1 MENLPSKAFLR
12 DSSIKEQVNLPNY
25 RTRNPEYYLQ
35 QLEPNTLASFTQEQL
50 QAIINLLIQAIPQP
64 SPKIVDFRFNIDL
77 IFSRFY
83 LVLFV
88 GKDRRKRKR
97 QYIPEGI
104 ARIGNAI
111 AVVLLLLG
119 ANLVISGV
127 ILLFAYLL
135 KSAIG
140 LDFFPGHISDSVKK
154 I

>member
-1 MENLPSKAFLR
+1 LEASLK
-12 DSSIKEQVNLPNY
+12 DSFPREQVNLPNY

-35 QLEPNTLASFTQEQL
+35 QIEPSILANFTQDQL
-50 QAIINLLIQAIPQP
+50 QAITNILTQAIPQP

-88 GKDRRKRKR
+88 GKDRRKRQR

-111 AVVLLLLG
+111 AVILLLLG

-127 ILLFAYLL
+127 ILLFAYLF

-140 LDFFPGHISDSVKK
+140 IDFFPGHISDSVKK

>member
-1 MENLPSKAFLR
+1 MKNSP
-12 DSSIKEQVNLPNY
+12 IKEQVNLPNY
-25 RTRNPEYYLQ
+25 RTRTPEYYLQ
-35 QLEPNTLASFTQEQL
+35 QIEPNILASFNTEQL
-50 QAIINLLIQAIPQP
+50 QVIINILTQAIPQA

-97 QYIPEGI
+97 QYIPERL

-111 AVVLLLLG
+111 AVVMLLLG

-127 ILLFAYLL
+127 ILLFAYLF
-135 KSAIG
+135 KSAVGI
-140 LDFFPGHISDSVKK
+140 DFFPGHISDSVKEL
-154 I
+154 

>member
-1 MENLPSKAFLR
+1 MK
-12 DSSIKEQVNLPNY
+12 DSPIKEQVNLPNY
-25 RTRNPEYYLQ
+25 RTRTPEYYLQ
-35 QLEPNTLASFTQEQL
+35 QIEPNILASFNTEQL
-50 QAIINLLIQAIPQP
+50 QVIINILTQAIPQA

-97 QYIPEGI
+97 QYIPERL

-111 AVVLLLLG
+111 AVVMLLLG

-135 KSAIG
+135 KSAVGI
-140 LDFFPGHISDSVKK
+140 DFFPGHISDSVKEL
-154 I
+154 

>member
-1 MENLPSKAFLR
+1 MKDL
-12 DSSIKEQVNLPNY
+12 SIKEQINLPSY
-25 RTRNPEYYLQ
+25 RARKPEYYLQ
-35 QLEPNTLASFTQEQL
+35 QIEPDLLASFNPEQL
-50 QAIINLLIQAIPQP
+50 QVITNILTQAIPQP

-88 GKDRRKRKR
+88 GKDRRKSKRK
-97 QYIPEGI
+97 YVSEGI

-127 ILLFAYLL
+127 ILLFAYLF

-140 LDFFPGHISDSVKK
+140 IDFFPGHISDSVKRV
-154 I
+154 

>member
-1 MENLPSKAFLR
+1 MK
-12 DSSIKEQVNLPNY
+12 DSPIKEQVSLPNY

-35 QLEPNTLASFTQEQL
+35 QVEPNILASFNTEQL
-50 QAIINLLIQAIPQP
+50 QAIVNILTLATPQP

-77 IFSRFY
+77 LFSRFY

-97 QYIPEGI
+97 QYIPERL

-111 AVVLLLLG
+111 VVVILLLG

-127 ILLFAYLL
+127 ILLFAYLF
-135 KSAIG
+135 KSAVGI
-140 LDFFPGHISDSVKK
+140 DFFPGHISDSVKK

>member
-1 MENLPSKAFLR
+1 MK
-12 DSSIKEQVNLPNY
+12 DSPIKEQVNLPNY
-25 RTRNPEYYLQ
+25 RTRTPEYYLQ
-35 QLEPNTLASFTQEQL
+35 QVEPNILASFNTEQL
-50 QAIINLLIQAIPQP
+50 QVIINILTQAIPQP

-88 GKDRRKRKR
+88 GKDRRKRNR
-97 QYIPEGI
+97 QYIPERL

-111 AVVLLLLG
+111 AVVMLLLG

-135 KSAIG
+135 KSAVGI
-140 LDFFPGHISDSVKK
+140 DFFPGHISDSVKEL
-154 I
+154 

>member
-1 MENLPSKAFLR
+1 MKNLF
-12 DSSIKEQVNLPNY
+12 IKEQVNLPNY
-25 RTRNPEYYLQ
+25 RTRTPEYYLQ
-35 QLEPNTLASFTQEQL
+35 QIEPSVLTSFSQEQL
-50 QAIINLLIQAIPQP
+50 QAIINILTQAIPQP

-77 IFSRFY
+77 ILSRFY

-88 GKDRRKRKR
+88 GKDRRKRQR

-111 AVVLLLLG
+111 AVVILLLG

-135 KSAIG
+135 KSAVGI
-140 LDFFPGHISDSVKK
+140 DFFPGHISDSVKK

>member
-1 MENLPSKAFLR
+1 LE
-12 DSSIKEQVNLPNY
+12 DSFVKEQVNLPTY
-25 RTRNPEYYLQ
+25 RTRNSEYYLQ
-35 QLEPNTLASFTQEQL
+35 QIEPRILASFDREQL
-50 QAIINLLIQAIPQP
+50 QAIVNILIQAIPQP

-111 AVVLLLLG
+111 AVILLLLG
-119 ANLVISGV
+119 ANLVISGI
-127 ILLFAYLL
+127 ILLFVYLF

>member
-1 MENLPSKAFLR
+1 MK
-12 DSSIKEQVNLPNY
+12 DSPIKEQVNLPNY

-35 QLEPNTLASFTQEQL
+35 QVEPNILASFNTEQL
-50 QAIINLLIQAIPQP
+50 QVIINILTQAIPQP

-88 GKDRRKRKR
+88 GKDRRKRR
-97 QYIPEGI
+97 RRYIPERL

-111 AVVLLLLG
+111 AVVMLLLG

-135 KSAIG
+135 KSAVGI
-140 LDFFPGHISDSVKK
+140 DFFPGHISDSVKK

>member
-1 MENLPSKAFLR
+1 MKDLP
-12 DSSIKEQVNLPNY
+12 IKEQVNLPNY

-35 QLEPNTLASFTQEQL
+35 QVEPNILASFTTEQL
-50 QAIINLLIQAIPQP
+50 QAIVNILTLAIPQP

-77 IFSRFY
+77 LFSRFY

-97 QYIPEGI
+97 QYIPERL

-111 AVVLLLLG
+111 AVVILLLG

-127 ILLFAYLL
+127 ILLFAYLF
-135 KSAIG
+135 KSAVGI
-140 LDFFPGHISDSVKK
+140 DFFPGHISDSVKK